1 MEAAQLAQQDSVAP
15 GERMTPEPSGGL
27 SRSVQ
32 RQASVSLRRVSMSSR
47 PHAPSS
53 PRGRPADADDPGQ
66 RPGCL
71 GLHRQPSGFCV

>member
-1 MEAAQLAQQDSVAP
+1 MTRCAGGPQVEAAQLAQQDSLAP
-15 GERMTPEPSGGL
+15 GERVTPEPSGGL

-53 PRGRPADADDPGQ
+53 PRGRPAEADDPGQ
-66 RPGCL
+66 QPG
-71 GLHRQPSGFCV
+71 